1 MKILVCI
8 SKVPDTTTKI
18 AFTDNN
24 TKFNSD
30 KVQFIMN
37 PYDEWY
43 ALVRA
48 CELKEKHGGSV
59 TVINVGGADNEQIIR
74 RALAIGA
81 DDAVRIDAEPQDSFF
96 VAEAIA
102 AYALDKGFDFIL
114 TGKETI
120 DYNGSV
126 VAGMLAGLLNWPFIS
141 LAVSLEVEGNTATL
155 EREISG
161 GKEKLQVN
169 TPFVVSASKGMAEA
183 RIPNIRGITAARTKP
198 LTVIAPGN
206 ATALTTIKSYKL
218 PAEKTGVKLISA
230 DHPEQL
236 IDLLHNEA
244 KVI

>member
-18 AFTDNN
+18 SFTDNN
-24 TKFNSD
+24 TKFNND

-48 CELKEKHGGSV
+48 CELKEKFGGTV
-59 TVINVGGADNEQIIR
+59 TVINVGGSDNESIIR

-81 DDAVRIDAEPQDSFF
+81 DDAVRIDAEPLDSFF
-96 VAEAIA
+96 VASEIA
-102 AYALDKGFDFIL
+102 SYVKDKGFDFIL

-126 VAGMLAGLLNWPFIS
+126 VGGMIAGLLNWPYVS
-141 LAVSLEVEGNTATL
+141 LATSLETEGNTAIL
-155 EREISG
+155 EREIAG
-161 GKEKLQVN
+161 GKEKVKVN
-169 TPFVVSASKGMAEA
+169 FPFVASASKGMAEA

-198 LTVIAPGN
+198 LAVVAASGSQ
-206 ATALTTIKSYKL
+206 ALVLVKSYEL
-218 PAEKTGVKLISA
+218 PAEKTGVKLIPA
-230 DHPEQL
+230 DQPEQL
-236 IDLLHNEA
+236 IELLHNEA

>member
-18 AFTDNN
+18 SFTDNN
-24 TKFNSD
+24 TKFNAD

-48 CELKEKHGGSV
+48 CELKEKNGGTV
-59 TVINVGGADNEQIIR
+59 TVINVGGPDNEPIIR

-81 DDAVRIDAEPQDSFF
+81 DDAVRIDGEPADSYF
-96 VAEAIA
+96 VASQIA
-102 AYALDKGFDFIL
+102 TYAADKGFDFIL

-126 VAGMLAGLLNWPFIS
+126 VGGMIAGLLDWPYVS
-141 LAVSLEVEGNTATL
+141 LATSLEVEGNTATL
-155 EREISG
+155 EREITG
-161 GKEKLQVN
+161 GKEKVQVN
-169 TPFVVSASKGMAEA
+169 FPFVASASKGMAEA

-198 LTVIAPGN
+198 LAVVTVTGN
-206 ATALTTIKSYKL
+206 ESLVTIKSYQM
-218 PAEKTGVKLISA
+218 PAEKTGVKLIPA
-230 DHPEQL
+230 DQPEQL
-236 IDLLHNEA
+236 IELLHNEA

>member
-8 SKVPDTTTKI
+8 AKVPDTTTKI

-24 TKFNSD
+24 TKFNAD

-48 CELKEKHGGSV
+48 CELKETQGGTV
-59 TVINVGGADNEQIIR
+59 TAIHVGGTDAEPIIR

-81 DDAVRIDAEPQDSFF
+81 DDAVRIDAEPTDGFF
-96 VAEAIA
+96 VASQIA
-102 AYALDKGFDFIL
+102 EYAKDKGFDFIL

-120 DYNGSV
+120 DYN
-126 VAGMLAGLLNWPFIS
+126 AGEVGGMVAGLLDWPFVS
-141 LAVSLEVEGNTATL
+141 LATSLNIEGNMATL

-161 GKEKLQVN
+161 GKETVKVN
-169 TPFVVSASKGMAEA
+169 TPFVASASKGMAEA

-198 LTVIAPGN
+198 LQV
-206 ATALTTIKSYKL
+206 L
-218 PAEKTGVKLISA
+218 PAANIDKLTSIKHYELPPEKKGVKLVPA
-230 DHPEQL
+230 DQPEQL
-236 IDLLHNEA
+236 VELLHNEA